1 MAPFGIVYRDTS
13 GLKIPEGVCG
23 NKARTTG
30 VSGVRTEPA
39 HIAPEECGDAISAF
53 RTGADEQ
60 SIGSELLGRCTA
72 TDAPS
77 LQE

>member
-23 NKARTTG
+23 NKPDNG
-30 VSGVRTEPA
+30 VSGGHTEPA
-39 HIAPEECGDAISAF
+39 HIAAEECGDAISAF
-53 RTGADEQ
+53 HTGADEQ